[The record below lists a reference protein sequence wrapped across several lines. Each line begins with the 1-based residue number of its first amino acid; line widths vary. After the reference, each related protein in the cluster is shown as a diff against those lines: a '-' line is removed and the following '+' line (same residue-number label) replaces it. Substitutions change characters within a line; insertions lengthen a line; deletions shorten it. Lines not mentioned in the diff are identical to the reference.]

1 MLLISLG
8 VWFQRIQV
16 NASSAGRGN
25 GEADFTSLQTFLEGI
40 PINFVGVP
48 NKTVMY
54 WRSTV
59 GAWYVQDVIQLG
71 HNLTLRAGIRHEFTN
86 GFNEK
91 YGRASNYL
99 PDANGVPLSDAQN
112 SATHI
117 GTSPFTQNNATK
129 LFSPRVGLARDPF
142 GNGKTSIPAGFAIYY
157 TPLDVLNLQL
167 HFNAPNNAQFQNRDV
182 ALSHYLPVLRAKRVM
197 PF

>member
-59 GAWYVQDVIQLG
+59 GAWYVQDVIQLR

-91 YGRASNYL
+91 NGRASTYL
-99 PDANGVPLSDAQN
+99 PESNAGPFNDAQKC
-112 SATHI
+112 
-117 GTSPFTQNNATK
+117 P
-129 LFSPRVGLARDPF
+129 
-142 GNGKTSIPAGFAIYY
+142 
-157 TPLDVLNLQL
+157 
-167 HFNAPNNAQFQNRDV
+167 
-182 ALSHYLPVLRAKRVM
+182 SHTA
-197 PF
+197 

>member
-54 WRSTV
+54 WRPTV
-59 GAWYVQDVIQLG
+59 GAWYVQDVIQLR
-71 HNLTLRAGIRHEFTN
+71 HNLTLRPGIRHEFTN
-86 GFNEK
+86 GFNDK
-91 YGRASNYL
+91 IARPSNYP
-99 PDANGVPLSDAQN
+99 PDANAMPLCPTLNRS
-112 SATHI
+112 THR
-117 GTSPFTQNNATK
+117 TT
-129 LFSPRVGLARDPF
+129 
-142 GNGKTSIPAGFAIYY
+142 
-157 TPLDVLNLQL
+157 
-167 HFNAPNNAQFQNRDV
+167 
-182 ALSHYLPVLRAKRVM
+182 
-197 PF
+197 